1 MPNGDTHTA
10 INLGALLGL
19 GGVYLALGLPWTPHA
34 SALVGGYLFGTLFL
48 TPDLDL
54 GHRARV
60 RARRNWGA
68 FGALW
73 LPLGMLVKHRGV
85 IHTWGRG
92 PALLLL
98 YFVVVFGGVL
108 TLALLGLQ
116 AAGVALPHTWNV
128 RLTPQA
134 FWWLALPGYLIAYW
148 IHLWL
153 DDYRPW
159 RWREW

>member
-1 MPNGDTHTA
+1 MPTGDTHTA
-10 INLGALLGL
+10 INLGL
-19 GGVYLALGLPWTPHA
+19 GGVYLALGQPWTPQIN
-34 SALVGGYLFGTLFL
+34 ALVAGYLFGTLLL

-60 RARRNWGA
+60 RARRNWGV

-108 TLALLGLQ
+108 ALALFALH
-116 AAGVALPHTWNV
+116 AAGVAFPTTWKALPG
-128 RLTPQA
+128 PQA
-134 FWWLALPGYLIAYW
+134 FWWFAVPGYLLAYW